1 MPTVNIYQ
9 NDSEL
14 QAQLADLTPA
24 IKRKVAELLS
34 GASIELGPGEVS
46 LRILNVGDGGML
58 AKIEVEIN
66 AAAFEE
72 RVKKQDE
79 ISLEVQK
86 FLVDTLH
93 TDVKVW
99 LILSELGHSWQ
110 NT

>member
-9 NDSEL
+9 DSKEFEPKLKQLITEL
-14 QAQLADLTPA
+14 KKL
-24 IKRKVAELLS
+24 VAKKLS
-34 GASIELGPGEVS
+34 GESIELDVDEIS
-46 LRILNVGDGGML
+46 IRIVDVYGDGML
-58 AKIEVEIN
+58 AKVEIEIN

-72 RVKKQDE
+72 RVKNQDE
-79 ISLEVQK
+79 ICLSIQKYLIEV
-86 FLVDTLH
+86 LN